1 MAART
6 KFYILYWEGKD
17 EEGINMNS
25 LKPCRTCNKITNPYL
40 FRLDNMQACLRSCA
54 KEGEL
59 FREEVA
65 EFWCVSPWS
74 ILCYNLPK
82 FGAYLSQRKTKALT
96 ETTVIGTALAMHGAK
111 EKAESGVTVD
121 ALGSKGPCDTWQ
133 SWLWWRVMEM
143 KMQAQQQHQKCVVV
157 HLDGG
162 GVELMNIPVP
172 DGNAQDQDIGSVIMV
187 VGGPDG
193 IKRPIMKDLS
203 DILSKTAHS
212 YLKIRLPGGRQH
224 THVVI
229 SDFFMAHDRGSL
241 LYDLNQLLRL
251 GQNGYDDLKEQ
262 VNSLWRVIAERKD
275 PKQAVELLQKLKA
288 TAQEFKTQVEDA
300 KPAEKSEKPAKP
312 AKAESSSGNTKAWV
326 PVEQGKNGQ
335 NPEASPTSRTSPK
348 KNQKG
353 GKKRAENRQQVKF
366 IEVLFS

>member
-1 MAART
+1 MLLGRA
-6 KFYILYWEGKD
+6 
-17 EEGINMNS
+17 S
-25 LKPCRTCNKITNPYL
+25 L
-40 FRLDNMQACLRSCA
+40 Q
-54 KEGEL
+54 EGEL

-96 ETTVIGTALAMHGAK
+96 ETTVIGTALAMHGPAAQSGAK

-172 DGNAQDQDIGSVIMV
+172 DGNAQDQDCSAA
-187 VGGPDG
+187 
-193 IKRPIMKDLS
+193 DLS

-312 AKAESSSGNTKAWV
+312 AKDWAFPNQTRHRHLSAFASNTAEAESSSGNTKAWV